1 VTQSIKSA
9 APAKPP
15 FWRDPE
21 KRALVFQGL
30 FLVVVGLILYTL
42 VHNTMANLERQGIA
56 SGFGFLNDSAGFAI
70 KESLIEFNQSSTFFD
85 SFVVGLLNT
94 IKVSVLGVFFATIL
108 GFTVGVAR
116 LSKNWLIARLAAVYV
131 DTLRNVPLLL
141 QMFFWYFAI
150 LSPLPDPKEAL
161 GWSGLTFLS
170 NRGLYT
176 PKPIFED
183 GFGFVIAAFFLAIA
197 AIVVVRIWAKKRQAK
212 TGQQFPVL
220 LTSLGLIIGLPLLA
234 VVATGFP
241 LSWELPVFK
250 GFNFKGGLVV
260 SPEFASL
267 VFALSIYTSSF
278 IAEIVRAGIQS
289 VPHGQ
294 TEAAFSLG
302 IKPSWTTRLIILP
315 QSLRVIIPPLTSQYL
330 NLTKNSSLAVAIG
343 YPDLVNVFA
352 GTALSQVGQ
361 AVEIMGMTLAVYL
374 FLSLVISSLMN
385 FYNNRKALIER

>member
-1 VTQSIKSA
+1 MTKHKKA
-9 APAKPP
+9 
-15 FWRDPE
+15 
-21 KRALVFQGL
+21 
-30 FLVVVGLILYTL
+30 
-42 VHNTMANLERQGIA
+42 MANLERQGIA